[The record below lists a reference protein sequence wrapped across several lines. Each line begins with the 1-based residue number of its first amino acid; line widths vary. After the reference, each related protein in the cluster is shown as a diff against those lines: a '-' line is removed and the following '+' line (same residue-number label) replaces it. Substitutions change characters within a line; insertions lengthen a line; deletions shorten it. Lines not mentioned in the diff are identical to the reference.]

1 MKTEIEKLID
11 NLDAKKEALKKRL
24 ERKEY
29 NLHEHLE
36 ITGRLTQIREDI
48 LTLRNSLPAE
58 QKAIEDS
65 YDMAIFDVAEKMVDQ
80 SDKFLSG
87 QEYFSTTYKK

>member
-1 MKTEIEKLID
+1 MKTEIQKLIE
-11 NLDAKKEALKKRL
+11 NLLEEIQELKSADQNNYTKGYRQGLIKAANLLEA
-24 ERKEY
+24 
-29 NLHEHLE
+29 
-36 ITGRLTQIREDI
+36 
-48 LTLRNSLPAE
+48 SLDAE
-58 QKAIEDS
+58 QKAIEVS